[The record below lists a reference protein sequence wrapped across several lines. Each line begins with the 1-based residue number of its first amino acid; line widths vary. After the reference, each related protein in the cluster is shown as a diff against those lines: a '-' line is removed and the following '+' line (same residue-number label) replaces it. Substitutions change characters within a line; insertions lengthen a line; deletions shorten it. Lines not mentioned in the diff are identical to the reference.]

1 MRADLVMAR
10 ETGGRQVA
18 LRALTE
24 LLLQK
29 QGHLQCLQWQAVE
42 VRMCHK
48 STFFFN
54 KLACHKLLPLK
65 EQGRK

>member
-1 MRADLVMAR
+1 MRVDLVMAR

-18 LRALTE
+18 LRAITE

-29 QGHLQCLQWQAVE
+29 QGYLQYLEWQAVE

-48 STFFFN
+48 STFFLTN
-54 KLACHKLLPLK
+54 
-65 EQGRK
+65 